1 MSKIICEIC
10 GTTYSDT
17 ESRCPICGW
26 SHDPS
31 GSGAENPGLEQ
42 DDLDLTEFENILNS
56 RPGESAPE
64 QDKPRK
70 NREIFD
76 FDAVNGQDPTPGPKK
91 KREQNIP
98 EDDDEEEEEEEEGR
112 SSPALVALLTILIV
126 LLIGATL
133 FVLLRYFLPNF
144 RNNTET
150 LPSTA
155 PTTEAVET
163 QVPTIPCTGLSLVSG
178 MAELNQEGQNW
189 LLHVVVT
196 PEDTTDE
203 LVYTSMDPAIAT
215 VTEEGRLTAVSE
227 GETTVVITCGNER
240 IECPVTVK
248 YTDLSQETESTTAPA
263 EETTAPAEDAPEE
276 TQETVPDGETAPEE
290 STESTQ
296 TTEPTEA
303 TQEPTEE
310 TKPADPNVV
319 LKLKKTDIT
328 FSKKGVYITLELDC
342 DLSVED
348 VQWSVRNS
356 NVATVQNGK
365 VTAVGPGLTVVTAK
379 YGDQTVECVVRC
391 NF

>member
-26 SHDPS
+26 SHNPS
-31 GSGAENPGLEQ
+31 GNSAENPGLEQ
-42 DDLDLTEFENILNS
+42 DDLDLSEFENILNS

-76 FDAVNGQDPTPGPKK
+76 FDAVNGQDPAPGAKK

-98 EDDDEEEEEEEEGR
+98 EDDDEEEEEEER

-126 LLIGATL
+126 LLVGATL
-133 FVLLRYFLPNF
+133 YVLLRYFLPNF
-144 RNNTET
+144 RNDTET

-155 PTTEAVET
+155 VTTEAIQTEA
-163 QVPTIPCTGLSLVSG
+163 PTIPCTGLSLVSG

-196 PEDTTDE
+196 PEDTTDG

-227 GETTVVITCGNER
+227 GETTVVITCGDER

-248 YTDLSQETESTTAPA
+248 YLDLSQETESTTAPA
-263 EETTAPAEDAPEE
+263 EETAAPAEETAAPTEDAPEA
-276 TQETVPDGETAPEE
+276 TQETVPDEETAPEE
-290 STESTQ
+290 EPTESTQ
-296 TTEPTEA
+296 TTESTA
-303 TQEPTEE
+303 E
-310 TKPADPNVV
+310 TKPVDPNVV

-356 NVATVQNGK
+356 NVATVKDGK

>member
-26 SHDPS
+26 SHNPS
-31 GSGAENPGLEQ
+31 GSSAENPGLGQ
-42 DDLDLTEFENILNS
+42 DDLDLSEFENILNS

-76 FDAVNGQDPTPGPKK
+76 FDAVNGQDPAPGAKK
-91 KREQNIP
+91 KREQNFP
-98 EDDDEEEEEEEEGR
+98 EDDDEEEEEEER

-126 LLIGATL
+126 LLVGATL
-133 FVLLRYFLPNF
+133 YVLLRYFLPNF
-144 RNNTET
+144 RNDTET

-155 PTTEAVET
+155 ATTEAIQTEA
-163 QVPTIPCTGLSLVSG
+163 PTIPCTGLSLVSG

-227 GETTVVITCGNER
+227 GETTVVITCGDER

-248 YTDLSQETESTTAPA
+248 YLDLSQETESTTAPA
-263 EETTAPAEDAPEE
+263 EETAAPTEDAPEA
-276 TQETVPDGETAPEE
+276 TQETVPDEETAPEE
-290 STESTQ
+290 EPTESTQ
-296 TTEPTEA
+296 TTES
-303 TQEPTEE
+303 TEE
-310 TKPADPNVV
+310 TKPVDPNVV
-319 LKLKKTDIT
+319 LKLKKSDIT

-356 NVATVQNGK
+356 NVATVKDGK